1 MASIRLGRSE
11 GAVLVAPAAL
21 SVGWGM
27 MEA

>member
-1 MASIRLGRSE
+1 MASFRLGRKA
-11 GAVLVAPAAL
+11 GTIPMALAAL